1 MKLKLYSLLLAAVAS
16 VSSAGLASA
25 APVVPDR
32 LYFPNNRG
40 TGWIYIDNDNT
51 QVPRFSKDK
60 IGNVTSF
67 SMHAYSETAGS
78 KLFFFIANSQKDSF
92 GDIPVPPIAFIPLA
106 ATAGTAPRTK
116 CWPLANTP
124 PTATAR

>member
-40 TGWIYIDNDNT
+40 TG
-51 QVPRFSKDK
+51 
-60 IGNVTSF
+60 
-67 SMHAYSETAGS
+67 
-78 KLFFFIANSQKDSF
+78 
-92 GDIPVPPIAFIPLA
+92 
-106 ATAGTAPRTK
+106 
-116 CWPLANTP
+116 
-124 PTATAR
+124 